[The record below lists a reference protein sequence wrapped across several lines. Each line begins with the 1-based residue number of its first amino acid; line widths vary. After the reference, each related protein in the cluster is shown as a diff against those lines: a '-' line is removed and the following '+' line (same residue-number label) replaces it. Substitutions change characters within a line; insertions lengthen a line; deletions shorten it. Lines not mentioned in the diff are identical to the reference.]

1 MLIIIKMEPPT
12 YLANKNPHYRDAF
25 ISFDEGPHIYTIKGD
40 SGFTSVTT
48 WNHSHFEHFDADKI
62 IKNMMSSPKWPQN
75 KYYGMTAD
83 EIKASWDKNRDEA
96 AAAGT
101 KMHYDIECYYNDCP
115 NENPSIEYQYFNK
128 FLQDFPELNK
138 RPYRTEWMV
147 YHEELRLAG
156 SIDMVFENKDGTLQI
171 YDWKRCRDIKKNDAF
186 GKCANK
192 ECIEHLPDTNYW
204 HYCLQLNTYKAI
216 LEEKYDKKIT
226 DLYLVCL
233 HPDNKN
239 NNYQRIKVV
248 DLQEEVKDLF
258 RLREISLKQ

>member
-1 MLIIIKMEPPT
+1 MPIIIKMEPPT

-115 NENPSIEYQYFNK
+115 NENPSIEYEYFNK

-147 YHEELRLAG
+147 YHEELRLAR

-171 YDWKRCRDIKKNDAF
+171 YDWKRCRDIKKTM
-186 GKCANK
+186 
-192 ECIEHLPDTNYW
+192 P
-204 HYCLQLNTYKAI
+204 
-216 LEEKYDKKIT
+216 LEM
-226 DLYLVCL
+226 C
-233 HPDNKN
+233 
-239 NNYQRIKVV
+239 
-248 DLQEEVKDLF
+248 
-258 RLREISLKQ
+258 